1 MAQFRVYENSNR
13 ATKQRIPYLLDIQS
27 DLLDDLQTTVVIPL
41 ALKSTIG
48 KAAMTK
54 LCPLI
59 EIEEREFV
67 VLTSQI
73 AGVDR
78 KVLGKEIGDFSHYRA
93 EVIAA
98 VDFLISGI

>member
-1 MAQFRVYENSNR
+1 MAQFRVYENNNR
-13 ATKQRIPYLLDIQS
+13 TTKQRVPYLLDIQS

-48 KAAMTK
+48 KASMTK
-54 LCPLI
+54 LCPVL
-59 EIEEREFV
+59 EINGEEFV
-67 VLTSQI
+67 AVASQL
-73 AGVDR
+73 AGVER
-78 KVLGKEIGDFSHYRA
+78 KVLGKEIEDFSHYQA

>member
-1 MAQFRVYENSNR
+1 MAQFRVYENSNC
-13 ATKQRIPYLLDIQS
+13 ATKQRIPYLLDMQP

-41 ALKSTIG
+41 VLKSTIG

-54 LCPLI
+54 LCPLL

-78 KVLGKEIGDFSHYRA
+78 KVSGKEIGNFSHYQA